1 MKIKFKGLTSFL
13 LALLIALFS
22 AGYQPME
29 ADAVSLFGRGNNMFA
44 DRKAHDVGDIV
55 TILISE
61 TTSTSTNKNTS
72 NGKSGEQ
79 EVTAGTGILRMLMGG
94 SASQSDK
101 FSASGSTSNTNKVSA
116 RLTVTIV
123 DVMDNGTLVI
133 EGKQSIWQNN
143 NEEKITLKGII
154 RPEDISVN
162 NTIPSNKIADAT
174 IKFDGKGPLN
184 NKQRQGILTQIFNI
198 LF

>member
-22 AGYQPME
+22 AGYQPIE
-29 ADAVSLFGRGNNMFA
+29 AEAVSLFGNGNNMFA
-44 DRKAHDVGDIV
+44 DRKGHDVGDIV

-61 TTSTSTNKNTS
+61 TTSTSTNKSTT

-79 EVTAGTGILRMLMGG
+79 EITAGTGILRMLMGG
-94 SASQSDK
+94 SASQSDN

-116 RLTVTIV
+116 KLTVTII
-123 DVMDNGTLVI
+123 DVMDNGNLVI

-154 RPEDISVN
+154 RPEDVSVN

>member
-1 MKIKFKGLTSFL
+1 MKIKFKILTGLL
-13 LALLIALFS
+13 LALFIALLS
-22 AGYQPME
+22 AGYQPIE
-29 ADAVSLFGRGNNMFA
+29 AEAVSLFGNGNNMFA
-44 DRKAHDVGDIV
+44 DRKAHNIGDIV

-61 TTSTSTNKNTS
+61 STSTSTNKNTT
-72 NGKSGEQ
+72 NGKSGNQ
-79 EVTAGTGILRMLMGG
+79 EITAGTGILRMLMGG
-94 SASQSDK
+94 SAGQSDK
-101 FSASGSTSNTNKVSA
+101 FSASGSTSNSNRVSG

-123 DVMDNGTLVI
+123 DVMENGNLVI
-133 EGKQSIWQNN
+133 EGKQSIWQNK
-143 NEEKITLKGII
+143 NEEKITIKGII